1 MSVDWKTISLRCQ
14 FSIMSDWSTQSA
26 QVIIPV
32 SFHIHHPD
40 DYKIYINCRVLGMAK
55 NNLKKNITGVLTV
68 PNFKIYYR
76 AIVSKHC
83 YWCRGRHRK
92 SVEQNERVK

>member
-1 MSVDWKTISLRCQ
+1 
-14 FSIMSDWSTQSA
+14 
-26 QVIIPV
+26 
-32 SFHIHHPD
+32 
-40 DYKIYINCRVLGMAK
+40 MAK

-83 YWCRGRHRK
+83 YWCRGRQKISGTERK
-92 SVEQNERVK
+92 SQVIGPDIYTIRGFLLRVLR